1 MPNILIASDKESLQ
15 GYKGKIF
22 ELYVY
27 VIKGDRKKIHISTDM
42 LVSDQESMYIE
53 FIGNVR
59 ATRENAVVTA
69 HRLKIYYKWYCNYD
83 KNCA

>member
-1 MPNILIASDKESLQ
+1 MLIFILVEAASLSILVFAGNKQLNAANDS
-15 GYKGKIF
+15 
-22 ELYVY
+22 
-27 VIKGDRKKIHISTDM
+27 KKIHISADM
-42 LVSDQESMYIE
+42 LVYDQESMYIE

-59 ATRENAVVTA
+59 ATRENTVVTT